1 MSRPGFA
8 VVGADLIVDEL
19 MNMKRVSSKA
29 LAAAVVWL
37 VARAK
42 AGISESRLT
51 GIPGFLFFAEQCYA
65 G

>member
-1 MSRPGFA
+1 MTRPGFA
-8 VVGADLIVDEL
+8 VVGADLIVEAL
-19 MNMKRVSSKA
+19 SGMKRVSSEA

-42 AGISESRLT
+42 AGIPESRLT
-51 GIPGFLFFAEQCYA
+51 GIPRFLFFAEQCYA